1 MFKPGPRPDDGD
13 RPTGPV
19 SAGHL
24 DELLAGLAAPDGAE
38 RLRARD
44 RIVALGASAVPGLID
59 RLQHGAFRLRWEA
72 AKALGAIG
80 DPTATEALLVAVCDR
95 DQDVR
100 WLAAEALTAIGRP
113 AVVRVVHLL
122 IENSASGCVRQ
133 GVHHVL
139 HGYGDPQLRQQ
150 TAALVAVLGRTADD
164 ADVVRVAAETL
175 TRLGAGHTVREGS
188 GSTTRN
194 QGE

>member
-1 MFKPGPRPDDGD
+1 MFEPGSRPDQDG
-13 RPTGPV
+13 RPSDTP
-19 SAGHL
+19 STGHL
-24 DELLAGLAAPDGAE
+24 DELLAGLASPDGAE

-44 RIVALGASAVPGLID
+44 RIVALGAAAVPGLIG

-80 DPTATEALLVAVCDR
+80 DPAATDALLEALCDR

-113 AVVRVVHLL
+113 AAVPVIRLL
-122 IENSASGCVRQ
+122 EEHSASGCVRQ

-139 HGYGDPQLRQQ
+139 HGYGDPQLREQ

-164 ADVVRVAAETL
+164 ADVIHVAAETL
-175 TRLGAGHTVREGS
+175 TRLGAGHTVRDGP
-188 GSTTRN
+188 GPGTRN